1 MKNLLNIL
9 LCSLI
14 LLSFYGCDPVEPT
27 PKNASIPKI
36 AFDVIYASMDDAT
49 EIMKKYGYTNRV
61 IRYLDGTQCCEF
73 SNNDKRIIQCQ
84 LSNKGYVETV
94 ITAGDPYWTC
104 VDFNSALGYF
114 IEWEEAT
121 AKNFNCFDRES
132 EIYDQERG
140 KTIGEYGDSEQDR
153 ISFLNYL
160 KNTKNQRISAY
171 EEGYTYSGLAY
182 YIAFGQLENGRYYVM
197 YQLTPDY

>member
-1 MKNLLNIL
+1 MKNILNIFFY
-9 LCSLI
+9 CLI
-14 LLSFYGCDPVEPT
+14 VLPFFGCNPIEPT
-27 PKNASIPKI
+27 PKKASIPEI
-36 AFDVIYASMDDAT
+36 AFDVIFASTDDAT

-84 LSNKGYVETV
+84 LSNEGYVETV

-132 EIYDQERG
+132 EIYDQERE
-140 KTIGEYGDSEQDR
+140 KTIGEYGNSEQDR
-153 ISFLNYL
+153 LSFLNNL
-160 KNTKNQRISAY
+160 KSTQNQNLSAF
-171 EEGYTYSGLAY
+171 EMGYTYSGLVY
-182 YIAFGQLENGRYYVM
+182 YISFGQLENGKYYVM
-197 YQLTPDY
+197 YQLSPAN